1 MRTRE
6 DIREDLDKLITA
18 QNLLSKELK
27 ELDNKPEEST
37 RLERLG
43 FYDKGGDYYSLD
55 TNNNICPFN
64 ELTADIEELFVGNSF
79 KTEQDA
85 QAAAKRREI
94 MADLWSNSRFFI
106 ENDCNYCID
115 MMDLSKTFKPYLAKI
130 CQSIGAIYFTR
141 ETAEE
146 MIAKHGDDLKLL
158 LI

>member
-1 MRTRE
+1 MRTKE

-18 QNLLSKELK
+18 QNLLSKEL
-27 ELDNKPEEST
+27 ERLDNKPEEST

-64 ELTADIEELFVGNSF
+64 ELTADIEELIVGNSF

-94 MADLWSNSRFFI
+94 MADLWRNSVPY
-106 ENDCNYCID
+106 NSCID
-115 MMDLSKTFKPYLAKI
+115 YSIQYDFEDDHLYKSRVL
-130 CQSIGAIYFTR
+130 QSVGVIYFT
-141 ETAEE
+141 EEKADE